1 MQKIMKKIRE
11 EKMKKTIKKF
21 FAFLCSLACFM
32 GCLTLSACGTKSDG
46 EGDKNNMNETP
57 YYLIENSATD
67 YKVVYPEVHGSYI
80 DIAVKELRTFLGEIT
95 PGITIKASSDTGLT
109 HSADAKYISLGDTA
123 LLQSAGIS
131 VDKEKLGT
139 DGYAIIT
146 KDQSVY
152 LVGGS
157 THGTLF
163 AVYEFLEK
171 QFGYHFYA
179 KDCYDLERDVTE
191 KKLLDFDL
199 TVTPSIAVR
208 YMADG
213 QFVSSNDNE
222 SALRM
227 RSTPQDDFIV
237 PARDSK
243 GGAGGWHT
251 TRYILPKDENPEHP
265 EWFGFGSTGAATQLC
280 YAGRPAASGTDG
292 KKHGEAD
299 QSALVDALVAS
310 MEKLIDTKFG
320 SDTNDS
326 ELFFCL
332 TPSDN
337 FDWCE
342 CEYCKEIT
350 EAYGGSKAAS
360 YIVVANKVAAKLQEY
375 MNEKYG
381 GRKITVFIFAY
392 QVTEQ
397 PPVREKADGTFE
409 PILDGPYGDDI
420 ILGDNVVLLY
430 APIAADYYKTFK
442 DEVNEVEYKRMA
454 QWKTIASHIAMWT
467 YDKTFYTNYFVPQ
480 NPFNSMDENIRWYVE
495 NGAVFLHAQ
504 GQTTNT
510 QMTDW
515 GNLKTYLSAQLSWD
529 CTQDIEELIDG
540 FFTAYYKDAAPA
552 MREWFDDYRT
562 YFDER
567 ADYWWG
573 EEILIGNE
581 WVEFNFRTTHGG
593 DKTLLPSLKFYEYER
608 LKKWE
613 TSLNK
618 AYGAIEKYKT
628 SDPALY
634 ETLETRITRES
645 VSLNYLIG
653 TIYGDDT
660 DLFTAKE
667 KIELMI
673 KVFEDAADTGLIF
686 WREVNPTSG
695 LGAAYYTV
703 AGQLKDWQGKR

>member
-1 MQKIMKKIRE
+1 
-11 EKMKKTIKKF
+11 MKKTIKNKILV
-21 FAFLCSLACFM
+21 FLCLLACLM
-32 GCLTLSACGTKSDG
+32 GCVALPGCGTKDDG
-46 EGDKNNMNETP
+46 KGEESHMKETQ
-57 YYLIENSATD
+57 YYLIENSSTE

-80 DIAVKELRTFLGEIT
+80 DTAIKELRTFLGEIT
-95 PGITIKASSDTGLT
+95 PGITIKVSADTGLT
-109 HSADAKYISLGDTA
+109 HTADAKYISLGDTA
-123 LLQSAGIS
+123 LLRSAGIT
-131 VDKEKLGT
+131 VDKGKLGT

-146 KDQSVY
+146 KDQSIY

-163 AVYEFLEK
+163 AVYEFLER

-213 QFVSSNDNE
+213 QFVSVIDNE

-237 PARDSK
+237 TARDSN
-243 GGAGGWHT
+243 GGVGNWHT
-251 TRYILPKDENPEHP
+251 TQYILPRNENSDHP

-280 YAGRPAASGTDG
+280 YAGRPVASGTDG

-299 QSALVDALVAS
+299 QSALVNALVVS
-310 MEKLIDTKFG
+310 MEKLIDAKFRN
-320 SDTNDS
+320 DTNDS

-332 TPSDN
+332 TPADN

-350 EAYGGSKAAS
+350 EAYGGSNAAS
-360 YIVVANKVAAKLQEY
+360 YIMVANKVAKNLQEY

-392 QVTEQ
+392 QQTEQ
-397 PPVREKADGTFE
+397 PPVRENSDGTFE
-409 PILDGPYGDDI
+409 PILDGPYGKDI
-420 ILGDNVVLLY
+420 ILGDNVALLY
-430 APIAADYYKTFK
+430 APIAADYYKTFE
-442 DEVNEVEYKRMA
+442 DDVNKIEYKRMA

-480 NPFNSMDENIRWYVE
+480 NPYNSMDENIRWYVE
-495 NGAVFLHAQ
+495 NNAVFLHAQ
-504 GQTTNT
+504 GQTANT

-529 CTQDIEELIDG
+529 CTQDIEKLIDG
-540 FFTAYYKDAAPA
+540 FFTAYYHDAAPA

-573 EEILIGNE
+573 EEVQIGNE
-581 WVEFNFRTTHGG
+581 WVKFNFRTTHGG
-593 DKTLLPSLKFYEYER
+593 DKTMSASLKFYEYDR
-608 LKKWE
+608 LLKWKA
-613 TSLNK
+613 SLEK
-618 AYGAIEKYKT
+618 AYTSIEKYKI

-634 ETLETRITRES
+634 KTLETRIKREG

-660 DLFTAKE
+660 NFFTAEE

-673 KVFEDAADTGLIF
+673 DVYKDASDTGLTY

-695 LGAAYYTV
+695 LGKDYYTV
-703 AGQLKDWQGKR
+703 AGQLKDLQGKK

>member
-1 MQKIMKKIRE
+1 
-11 EKMKKTIKKF
+11 MKKTIKNKILVF
-21 FAFLCSLACFM
+21 LCLLAFLM
-32 GCLTLSACGTKSDG
+32 GCVAIPGCGTKDDG
-46 EGDKNNMNETP
+46 KGEESHMKETQ
-57 YYLIENSATD
+57 YYLIENSSTE
-67 YKVVYPEVHGSYI
+67 YKVVYPEVRGSYI
-80 DIAVKELRTFLGEIT
+80 DTAVKELRTFLGEIT
-95 PGITIKASSDTGLT
+95 PGITIKVSADTGLT

-131 VDKEKLGT
+131 VDKEKLGS

-213 QFVSSNDNE
+213 QFVSSKDNE

-237 PARDSK
+237 SARDSK
-243 GGAGGWHT
+243 GGAGNWHT
-251 TRYILPKDENPEHP
+251 TQHILPKDENPEHP

-292 KKHGEAD
+292 KKHGKAD

-310 MEKLIDTKFG
+310 MSFSIDAKFG
-320 SDTNDS
+320 RDTNDS

-350 EAYGGSKAAS
+350 EAYGGSKSAS

-392 QVTEQ
+392 QQTEQ

-409 PILDGPYGDDI
+409 PILDGPYGKDI
-420 ILGDNVVLLY
+420 ILGDNVALLY

-467 YDKTFYTNYFVPQ
+467 YDKTFYSNYFVPQ
-480 NPFNSMDENIRWYVE
+480 NPYNSMDENIRWYVE

-504 GQTTNT
+504 GQTSNT

-529 CTQDIEELIDG
+529 CTQDIEELIDS

-573 EEILIGNE
+573 EEVLIGKE
-581 WVEFNFRTTHGG
+581 WVKFNFRTTHGG
-593 DKTLLPSLKFYEYER
+593 DKTLSASLKFYEYDR
-608 LKKWE
+608 LLKWKA
-613 TSLNK
+613 SLEK
-618 AYGAIEKYKT
+618 AYTSIEKYKI

-634 ETLETRITRES
+634 KTLETRIKREG

-673 KVFEDAADTGLIF
+673 DVYKDASDTGLTL

-695 LGAAYYTV
+695 LGTAYYTV
-703 AGQLKDWQGKR
+703 AGKLKDWQGKR

>member
-1 MQKIMKKIRE
+1 
-11 EKMKKTIKKF
+11 MKKTIKNKILVF
-21 FAFLCSLACFM
+21 LCLLAFLM
-32 GCLTLSACGTKSDG
+32 GCVAIPGCGTKDDG
-46 EGDKNNMNETP
+46 KGEESHMKETQ
-57 YYLIENSATD
+57 YYLIENSSTD
-67 YKVVYPEVHGSYI
+67 YKVVYPEVRGSYI
-80 DIAVKELRTFLGEIT
+80 DTAVKELRTFLGEIT
-95 PGITIKASSDTGLT
+95 PGITIKVSADTGLT
-109 HSADAKYISLGDTA
+109 HTADAKYISLGDTA

-131 VDKEKLGT
+131 VDKEKLGS

-191 KKLLDFDL
+191 KKLLDFNL

-213 QFVSSNDNE
+213 QFVSSKDNE

-237 PARDSK
+237 TARDSK
-243 GGAGGWHT
+243 GGAGNWHT
-251 TRYILPKDENPEHP
+251 TQYILPRNENSDHP

-280 YAGRPAASGTDG
+280 YAGRPVASGTDG

-299 QSALVDALVAS
+299 QSALVNALVVS
-310 MEKLIDTKFG
+310 MEKLIDAKFG

-332 TPSDN
+332 TPADN

-350 EAYGGSKAAS
+350 EAYGGSNAAS
-360 YIVVANKVAAKLQEY
+360 YIVVANKVAKNLQEY

-392 QVTEQ
+392 QQTEQ

-409 PILDGPYGDDI
+409 PILDGPYGKDI
-420 ILGDNVVLLY
+420 ILGDNVALLY

-480 NPFNSMDENIRWYVE
+480 NPYNAMDENIRWYVE

-504 GQTTNT
+504 GQTANA

-529 CTQDIEELIDG
+529 CTQDIEELIDS

-573 EEILIGNE
+573 EEVQIGNE
-581 WVEFNFRTTHGG
+581 WVKFNFRTTHGG
-593 DKTLLPSLKFYEYER
+593 DKTLSASLKFYEYDR
-608 LKKWE
+608 LLKWKA
-613 TSLNK
+613 SLEK
-618 AYGAIEKYKT
+618 AYTSIEKYKI

-634 ETLETRITRES
+634 KTLETRIKREG

-653 TIYGDDT
+653 TIYGDNT
-660 DLFTAKE
+660 NFFTAEE

-673 KVFEDAADTGLIF
+673 DVYKDASDTGLTY

-695 LGAAYYTV
+695 LGTAYYTV
-703 AGQLKDWQGKR
+703 AGKLKDWQGKR

>member
-1 MQKIMKKIRE
+1 MKKI
-11 EKMKKTIKKF
+11 IKNKILVF
-21 FAFLCSLACFM
+21 LCLLAFLM
-32 GCLTLSACGTKSDG
+32 GCVAIPGCGTKKNEKG
-46 EGDKNNMNETP
+46 EETGMNETP
-57 YYLIENSATD
+57 YYLIKNSATE
-67 YKVVYPEVHGSYI
+67 YKVVYPEVRGSYI
-80 DIAVKELRTFLGEIT
+80 DTAVKELRTFLGEIT
-95 PGITIKASSDTGLT
+95 PGITIKVSSDTGLT

-131 VDKEKLGT
+131 VDKEKLGS

-179 KDCYDLERDVTE
+179 KDCYDLERGVTE
-191 KKLLDFDL
+191 KKLLDFNL

-213 QFVSSNDNE
+213 QFVSSKDNE

-237 PARDSK
+237 SARDSK
-243 GGAGGWHT
+243 GGAGNWHT
-251 TRYILPKDENPEHP
+251 TRHILPKDENPEHP

-292 KKHGEAD
+292 KKHGKAD
-299 QSALVDALVAS
+299 QSALVNALVAS
-310 MEKLIDTKFG
+310 MEKLIDAKFG

-350 EAYGGSKAAS
+350 EAYGGSNAAS
-360 YIVVANKVAAKLQEY
+360 YIVVANKVAKNLQEY

-392 QVTEQ
+392 QQTEQ

-409 PILDGPYGDDI
+409 PILDGPYGKDI

-467 YDKTFYTNYFVPQ
+467 YDKTFYSNYFVPQ
-480 NPFNSMDENIRWYVE
+480 NPYNSMDENIRWYVE

-504 GQTTNT
+504 GQTANP

-529 CTQDIEELIDG
+529 CTQDIEKLIDG
-540 FFTAYYKDAAPA
+540 FFTAYYHDAAPA

-573 EEILIGNE
+573 EEVLIGKE
-581 WVEFNFRTTHGG
+581 WVKFNFRTTRGG
-593 DKTLLPSLKFYEYER
+593 DKTLSASLKFYEYDR
-608 LKKWE
+608 LLKWKA
-613 TSLNK
+613 SLKK

-634 ETLETRITRES
+634 KTLETRIKREG

-653 TIYGDDT
+653 TIYGDNT
-660 DLFTAKE
+660 NFFTAEE

-673 KVFEDAADTGLIF
+673 DVYKDASDTGLTY

-695 LGAAYYTV
+695 LGTAYYTV
-703 AGQLKDWQGKR
+703 AGKLKDLQGKR

>member
-1 MQKIMKKIRE
+1 MKKI
-11 EKMKKTIKKF
+11 IKNKILVF
-21 FAFLCSLACFM
+21 LCLLAFLM
-32 GCLTLSACGTKSDG
+32 GCVAIPGCGTKDDG
-46 EGDKNNMNETP
+46 KGGESHMKETQ
-57 YYLIENSATD
+57 YYLIENSSTD
-67 YKVVYPEVHGSYI
+67 YKVVYPEVRGSYI
-80 DIAVKELRTFLGEIT
+80 DTAVKELRTFLGEIT
-95 PGITIKASSDTGLT
+95 PGITIKVSADTGFT
-109 HSADAKYISLGDTA
+109 HTADAKYISLGDTA

-131 VDKEKLGT
+131 VDKEKLGS

-191 KKLLDFDL
+191 KKLLDFNL

-213 QFVSSNDNE
+213 QFVSSKDNE

-237 PARDSK
+237 TARDSK
-243 GGAGGWHT
+243 GGAGNWHT
-251 TRYILPKDENPEHP
+251 TRHILPKDENPEHP

-299 QSALVDALVAS
+299 QSALVNALVVS
-310 MEKLIDTKFG
+310 MEKLIDAKFG
-320 SDTNDS
+320 NDTNDS

-332 TPSDN
+332 TPADN

-350 EAYGGSKAAS
+350 EAYGGSNAAS
-360 YIVVANKVAAKLQEY
+360 YIVVANKVAKNLQEY

-392 QVTEQ
+392 QQTEQ
-397 PPVREKADGTFE
+397 PPVRENSDGTFE
-409 PILDGPYGDDI
+409 PILDGPYGKDI
-420 ILGDNVVLLY
+420 ILGDNVALLY

-480 NPFNSMDENIRWYVE
+480 NPYNAMDENIRWYVE

-504 GQTTNT
+504 GQTSNA

-529 CTQDIEELIDG
+529 CTQDIEELIDS

-562 YFDER
+562 YFDAR

-573 EEILIGNE
+573 EEVQIGNE
-581 WVEFNFRTTHGG
+581 WVKFNFRTTHGG
-593 DKTLLPSLKFYEYER
+593 DKTLSASLKFYEYDR
-608 LKKWE
+608 LLKWKA
-613 TSLNK
+613 SLEK
-618 AYGAIEKYKT
+618 AYTSIEKYKI

-634 ETLETRITRES
+634 KTLETRIKREG

-653 TIYGDDT
+653 TIYGDNT
-660 DLFTAKE
+660 NFFTAEE

-673 KVFEDAADTGLIF
+673 DVYKDASDTGLTY

-695 LGAAYYTV
+695 LGTAYYTV
-703 AGQLKDWQGKR
+703 AGKLKDWQGKR

>member
-1 MQKIMKKIRE
+1 MKKIRE

-21 FAFLCSLACFM
+21 FTFLCSLACFM

-67 YKVVYPEVHGSYI
+67 YKIVYPEARGSYI

-95 PGITIKASSDTGLT
+95 PGITIKVSSDTGLT

-222 SALRM
+222 SARRM

-237 PARDSK
+237 SARDSK
-243 GGAGGWHT
+243 GGAGNWHT
-251 TRYILPKDENPEHP
+251 TPYILPKDENPEHP

-292 KKHGEAD
+292 KKHGKAD

-332 TPSDN
+332 TTADN

-480 NPFNSMDENIRWYVE
+480 NPYNSMDENIRWYVE

-634 ETLETRITRES
+634 ETLEARITRES

-653 TIYGDDT
+653 TLYGDDT

-673 KVFEDAADTGLIF
+673 KVFEDATDTGLIY

-695 LGAAYYTV
+695 LGTAYYTV

>member
-67 YKVVYPEVHGSYI
+67 YKIVYPEARGSYI

-95 PGITIKASSDTGLT
+95 PGITIKVSSDTGLT
-109 HSADAKYISLGDTA
+109 HTADAKYISLGDTA

-222 SALRM
+222 SARRM

-237 PARDSK
+237 SARDSK
-243 GGAGGWHT
+243 GGAGNWHT
-251 TRYILPKDENPEHP
+251 TPYILPKDENPEHP

-292 KKHGEAD
+292 KKHGKAD

-332 TPSDN
+332 TTADN

-480 NPFNSMDENIRWYVE
+480 NPYNSMDENIRWYVE

-540 FFTAYYKDAAPA
+540 FFTAYYQDAAPA

-634 ETLETRITRES
+634 ETLEARITRES

-653 TIYGDDT
+653 TLYGDDT

-673 KVFEDAADTGLIF
+673 KVFEDATDTGLIY

>member
-1 MQKIMKKIRE
+1 MKKIRE

-67 YKVVYPEVHGSYI
+67 YKIVYPEARGSYI

-95 PGITIKASSDTGLT
+95 PGITIKVSSDTGLT

-222 SALRM
+222 SARRM
-227 RSTPQDDFIV
+227 RSTPQDDFLV

-251 TRYILPKDENPEHP
+251 TPYILPKDENPEHP

-292 KKHGEAD
+292 KKHGKAD

-332 TPSDN
+332 TTADN

-480 NPFNSMDENIRWYVE
+480 NPYNSMDENIRWYVE

>member
-67 YKVVYPEVHGSYI
+67 YKIVYPEARGSYI

-95 PGITIKASSDTGLT
+95 PGITIKASADTGLT

-222 SALRM
+222 SARRM
-227 RSTPQDDFIV
+227 RSTPQDDFLV

-251 TRYILPKDENPEHP
+251 TQYILPKDENPEHP

-292 KKHGEAD
+292 KKHGKAD

-332 TPSDN
+332 TTADN

-397 PPVREKADGTFE
+397 PPVRENTDGTFE

-480 NPFNSMDENIRWYVE
+480 NPYNSMDENIRWYVE

-540 FFTAYYKDAAPA
+540 FFTAYYQDAAPA

-573 EEILIGNE
+573 EEVLIGKE
-581 WVEFNFRTTHGG
+581 WVKFNFRTTHGG
-593 DKTLLPSLKFYEYER
+593 DKTLSASLKFYEYDR
-608 LKKWE
+608 LLKWKA
-613 TSLNK
+613 SLKK

-634 ETLETRITRES
+634 KTLETRIKREG

-653 TIYGDDT
+653 TIYGDNT
-660 DLFTAKE
+660 NFFTAEE

-673 KVFEDAADTGLIF
+673 EVFQNATDTGLIY

-703 AGQLKDWQGKR
+703 AGQLKNWRSKS

>member
-1 MQKIMKKIRE
+1 MKKIRE

-67 YKVVYPEVHGSYI
+67 YKIVYPEARGSYI

-95 PGITIKASSDTGLT
+95 PGITIKVSSDTGLT

-237 PARDSK
+237 SARDSK
-243 GGAGGWHT
+243 GGAGNWHT
-251 TRYILPKDENPEHP
+251 TPYILPKDENPEHP

-292 KKHGEAD
+292 KKHGKAD

-332 TPSDN
+332 TTADN

-540 FFTAYYKDAAPA
+540 FFTAYYQDAAPA

-673 KVFEDAADTGLIF
+673 KVFQNATDTGLIY

>member
-21 FAFLCSLACFM
+21 FTFLCSLACFM

-67 YKVVYPEVHGSYI
+67 YKIVYPEARGSYI

-95 PGITIKASSDTGLT
+95 PGITIKVSSDTGLT

-222 SALRM
+222 SARRM

-237 PARDSK
+237 SARDSK
-243 GGAGGWHT
+243 GGAGNWHT
-251 TRYILPKDENPEHP
+251 TPYILPKDENPEHP

-292 KKHGEAD
+292 KKHGKAD

-332 TPSDN
+332 TTADN

-480 NPFNSMDENIRWYVE
+480 NPYNSMDENIRWYVE

-634 ETLETRITRES
+634 ETLEARITRES

-653 TIYGDDT
+653 TLYGDDT

-673 KVFEDAADTGLIF
+673 KVFEDATDTGLIY

-695 LGAAYYTV
+695 LGTAYYTV